1 MRHLGPRSRHRLQLA
16 FLQNAGSRLMTPFDP
31 LAVENV
37 GVTLAV
43 ELLEQPLH
51 SLPPS
56 DRFTGAGVYALYYTG
71 NHSAYADLVALDDGA
86 GGTKYPVYIGSAVR
100 ENAKQGFNPRPTAQA
115 RLWTRLGHH
124 ADSIREVEAAGLDT
138 DFRLEDFRCRFLVL
152 QDAYITLAES
162 VLIATFRPAWNGMG
176 FGSKVVGGERMSGR
190 PSLWD
195 SLHPGRGGRPVGT
208 PERQTLARAQIGDSI
223 QRLGQEPADERA
235 ARMMERIKR
244 FL

>member
-1 MRHLGPRSRHRLQLA
+1 ME
-16 FLQNAGSRLMTPFDP
+16 PFDP

-51 SLPPS
+51 PLPPP

-71 NHSAYADLVALDDGA
+71 SHSAYADLIGLDNGA

-124 ADSIREVEAAGLDT
+124 AESIRAVENAGLDPA
-138 DFRLEDFRCRFLVL
+138 FKLEDFRCRFLVL
-152 QDAYITLAES
+152 NDAYVTLAES

-176 FGSKVVGGERMSGR
+176 FGSKVVGVRREGQV

-195 SLHPGRGGRPVGT
+195 SLHAGRGGRPAGT
-208 PERQTLARAQIGDSI
+208 AERKTAAEAQIAATI
-223 QRLGQEPADERA
+223 QKLSEEPTDPRS

>member
-1 MRHLGPRSRHRLQLA
+1 ME
-16 FLQNAGSRLMTPFDP
+16 PFDP

-43 ELLEQPLH
+43 ELLEQPLF
-51 SLPPS
+51 SMPPPA
-56 DRFTGAGVYALYYTG
+56 RFAGAGVYAIYYG
-71 NHSAYADLVALDDGA
+71 GSHSAYSELVNQDNGT

-100 ENAKQGFNPRPTAQA
+100 ENAKQGFSPKPTTKE

-124 ADSIREVEAAGLDT
+124 AKSIQEVQDAGLDLE
-138 DFRLEDFRCRFLVL
+138 FKLEDFRCRFLVL
-152 QDAYITLAES
+152 NDAYVTLAES

-176 FGSKVVGGERMSGR
+176 FGSKVVGARREGQE

-195 SLHPGRGGRPVGT
+195 SLHAGRGGRPIGT
-208 PERQTLARAQIGDSI
+208 AERGHKARQKIAESIEKLAST
-223 QRLGQEPADERA
+223 PSDERS
-235 ARMMERIKR
+235 ARMMEKIKR